1 MRQIP
6 REELTQRTLRLQN
19 LLREKGIDGALI
31 VQNADLFYFAGV
43 VQRAHLFIPAAG
55 KPLLLVRKSH
65 ARARA
70 ESALENIVSLENP
83 RELPAALAAHGFGP
97 PACLGLELDVL
108 PVNEYFRYQKMFPAA
123 RIVDVSPLIRQVRMV
138 KSAYELELLKNAA
151 ALGREMF
158 SRVRE
163 VLREGMTEVELAGQL
178 EACYRRH
185 GHQGYVRTR
194 SFNMEM
200 VYGHLLAGESCAV
213 PSFLDSPTGGSGL
226 NPSFP
231 QGAGF
236 KVIRRDEPVL
246 IDYVAVLD
254 GYMVDQSRIFCLGCL
269 PEKLVRAH
277 RAALEIQELLK
288 ERGRPGAICS
298 ELYDLAVGVA
308 EKYGLQEYFMGYPE
322 PVSFVGHG
330 LGIELDELPVIA
342 RGFQMP
348 LEEGMILALEPKF
361 VFPEGGVGLE
371 NTFVVTSR
379 GLETLTVFEEGII
392 YL

>member
-43 VQRAHLFIPAAG
+43 VQRAHLFIPSAG
-55 KPLLLVRKSH
+55 KPLLLVRKSY

-70 ESALENIVSLENP
+70 ESALENVVPLENP
-83 RELPAALAAHGFGP
+83 RELPATLAAYGFGP

-123 RIVDVSPLIRQVRMV
+123 KIVDVSPLIRQVRMV

-163 VLREGMTEVELAGQL
+163 VLREGMTEVELAGEL
-178 EACYRRH
+178 EAFYRRR
-185 GHQGYVRTR
+185 GHQGYVRAR
-194 SFNMEM
+194 GFNMEM
-200 VYGHLLAGESCAV
+200 VYGHLLSGDSCAV

-231 QGAGF
+231 QSAGF
-236 KVIRRDEPVL
+236 RVIRRDEPVL

-254 GYMVDQSRIFCLGCL
+254 GYMVDKARIFCLGRL
-269 PEKLVRAH
+269 PDKLVSAH
-277 RAALEIQELLK
+277 RVALEIQELLK
-288 ERGRPGAICS
+288 EKGRPGAICG

-308 EKYGLQEYFMGYPE
+308 EKYGLAEHFMGYPE

-342 RGFQMP
+342 RGFQAP
-348 LEEGMILALEPKF
+348 LEEGMVLALEPKF

-379 GLETLTVFEEGII
+379 GLETLTVFEEGI
-392 YL
+392 

>member
-1 MRQIP
+1 MRYTP
-6 REELTQRTLRLQN
+6 REELAQRTLRLQN

-55 KPLLLVRKSH
+55 KPLLLVKKSY
-65 ARARA
+65 ARARQ
-70 ESALENIVSLENP
+70 ESALENIAPLDNP
-83 RELPAALAAHGFGP
+83 RELPAALAAHGCGP

-108 PVNEYFRYQKMFPAA
+108 PANEYFRYQKIFPSA
-123 RIVDVSPLIRQVRMV
+123 RIVDASPLIRQVRMV

-151 ALGREMF
+151 VLGRDMF

-163 VLREGMTEVELAGQL
+163 VLREGMTEAELAGEL
-178 EACYRRH
+178 EAFYRRR
-185 GHQGYVRTR
+185 GHQGYVRAR
-194 SFNMEM
+194 GFNMEL
-200 VYGHLLAGESCAV
+200 VYGHLLSGDSCAV

-231 QGAGF
+231 QNAGF
-236 KVIRRDEPVL
+236 RVIRRDEPVL

-254 GYMVDQSRIFCLGCL
+254 GYIVDQSRIFCLGRL

-288 ERGRPGAICS
+288 EKGRPGATCS
-298 ELYDLAVGVA
+298 ELYGLAAGVA
-308 EKYGLQEYFMGYPE
+308 ERYGLAEYFMGYPE

-330 LGIELDELPVIA
+330 LGIELDELPVLA
-342 RGFQMP
+342 RGFQTP
-348 LEEGMILALEPKF
+348 LAEGMALALEPKF
-361 VFPEGGVGLE
+361 VFPEGGVGIE
-371 NTFVVTSR
+371 NTFVVTPQ
-379 GLETLTVFEEGII
+379 GLETLTVFEEEII

>member
-1 MRQIP
+1 MRYTP
-6 REELTQRTLRLQN
+6 REELAQRTLRLQN
-19 LLREKGIDGALI
+19 LLRGKGIDGALI

-43 VQRAHLFIPAAG
+43 VQRAHLFIPAEG
-55 KPLLLVRKSH
+55 KPLLLVKKSY
-65 ARARA
+65 ARAGQ
-70 ESALENIVSLENP
+70 ESTLENVVPLDNP
-83 RELPAALAAHGFGP
+83 RELPAALASHGCGR

-108 PVNEYFRYQKMFPAA
+108 PVNEYLRYQKMFPTAK
-123 RIVDVSPLIRQVRMV
+123 IVDVSPLIRQVRMV

-178 EACYRRH
+178 EAFYRRH

-194 SFNMEM
+194 SFNMEL

-231 QGAGF
+231 QGSGF
-236 KVIRRDEPVL
+236 RAIRRDEPVL

-254 GYMVDQSRIFCLGCL
+254 GYMVDQARIFCLGRL
-269 PEKLVRAH
+269 PDKLVRAH

-288 ERGRPGAICS
+288 EKGRPGAICG

-308 EKYGLQEYFMGYPE
+308 EKYGLAEYFMGYPE

-330 LGIELDELPVIA
+330 VGIELDELPVIA
-342 RGFQMP
+342 RGFPAP
-348 LEEGMILALEPKF
+348 LEEGMVLALEPKF
-361 VFPEGGVGLE
+361 VFPEGAVGVE
-371 NTFVVTSR
+371 NTFVVTPH
-379 GLETLTVFEEGII
+379 GLETLTVFEEEII